1 MPTFFAQ
8 IFFGRVAELTLLETS
23 YPVRGRF
30 VEEDGTR
37 EILTL
42 PEVAQRLRCSKAH
55 VSKLLNGK
63 VRGVPPLTH
72 ISMGRRKVVRRDWL
86 DAWLNVC
93 KQQC

>member
-1 MPTFFAQ
+1 M
-8 IFFGRVAELTLLETS
+8 
-23 YPVRGRF
+23 
-30 VEEDGTR
+30 EEDGTK

-63 VRGVPPLTH
+63 IRGVPPLTH

-86 DAWLNVC
+86 DTWLNVC